1 MRREPICLILGICMA
16 VIFPL
21 SAYSSEAIDQK
32 AGKLNAGEK
41 IVWYDVK
48 HLGIEGKGWL
58 DTESLY
64 DRLPLKAKGRVSTAV
79 WGLSRCSAGLYV
91 RFATNAKV
99 VQVRWA
105 LNGAIRVEPASNGAP
120 DAFSLR
126 NMPATGASGIDL
138 YVKDKKGTFQFLGN
152 ARPKDVVS
160 IAKFDLPGG
169 EEYVLYLPL
178 YNGIKHL
185 EIGIPE
191 GKTLSKIPAPSP
203 SSSVVFYGTSITQGG
218 CASQPGL
225 AATSILSRKLDVPVV
240 NLGFS
245 GNGNMDDS
253 LAHLLSEL
261 DPAVYVLD
269 CLANMGGGR
278 VSSHVEPFVKIL
290 RKSRPTT
297 PILLVE
303 DSSVKNL
310 PTKKGGILRKIYE
323 KLKKEGDNNVYFLSN
338 KGMLGEDAKTTVD
351 GCHHNDLGMARQAAV
366 LVKCLEPILKQRKS
380 NKQIQ
385 PTR

>member
-1 MRREPICLILGICMA
+1 MRRKPICLILASCMA
-16 VIFPL
+16 VILTL
-21 SAYSSEAIDQK
+21 SADSSEAIDPK
-32 AGKLNAGEK
+32 AGKLDAEGK
-41 IVWYDVK
+41 IVWYDAK
-48 HLGIEGKGWL
+48 HLAIEGKGWL

-64 DRLPLKAKGRVSTAV
+64 DRLPLDAKGRVSAAV

-91 RFATNAKV
+91 RFATDGKV

-126 NMPATGASGIDL
+126 NMPAGGASGIDL
-138 YVKDKKGTFQFLGN
+138 YVKDKQGEFRLLGN

-160 IAKFDLPGG
+160 VARFDLPGG

-178 YNGIKHL
+178 YNGIEQL

-191 GKTLSKIPAPSP
+191 GKTLSKIPALSP

-225 AATSILSRKLDVPVV
+225 AATSMVGRELDVPVV

-245 GNGNMDDS
+245 GNGNMDAS

-269 CLANMGGGR
+269 CLANMGEGR
-278 VSSHVEPFVKIL
+278 VSTHVEPFVKIL
-290 RKSRPTT
+290 RESRPTT
-297 PILLVE
+297 PIVLVE
-303 DSSVKNL
+303 DSSIKNL
-310 PTKKGGILRKIYE
+310 PTSKGNVLRGICE
-323 KLKKEGDNNVYFLSN
+323 KLRKEGDKNVRFLSN
-338 KGMLGEDAKTTVD
+338 KGMLGDDAQTTVD

-366 LVKCLEPILKQRKS
+366 LVKCIQAILEEER
-380 NKQIQ
+380 
-385 PTR
+385 TRIGARR